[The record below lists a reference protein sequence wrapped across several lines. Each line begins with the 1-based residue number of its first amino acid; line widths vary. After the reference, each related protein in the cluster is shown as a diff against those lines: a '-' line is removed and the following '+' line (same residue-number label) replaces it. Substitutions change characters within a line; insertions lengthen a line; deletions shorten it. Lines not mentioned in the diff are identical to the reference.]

1 VQYGTNQARGESQA
15 AHNNDRDHVVNFRK
29 PFKNPYA
36 IEWAERQEIKKTSIK
51 DAFDDC
57 RARESGNGL
66 RPTARDDRDQGQP
79 KRANRSA

>member
-36 IEWAERQEIKKTSIK
+36 IEWAERQEIKRRRSKTLLGEPVP
-51 DAFDDC
+51 C
-57 RARESGNGL
+57 GCG
-66 RPTARDDRDQGQP
+66 
-79 KRANRSA
+79 

>member
-51 DAFDDC
+51 DAFG
-57 RARESGNGL
+57 RARAVRLRLMRPNARGL
-66 RPTARDDRDQGQP
+66 SSCAAVTQR
-79 KRANRSA
+79 